1 MFTSTLRRLWLAV
14 AGIDGHKWGVDE
26 TTLAALAQAA
36 DELNLPAH
44 YISCVRPLLRDVE
57 GPWPRCCGSGCEP
70 CADTLINVANRTLE
84 LLGKKRQAPLP

>member
-1 MFTSTLRRLWLAV
+1 MFTSARRRLCFAV
-14 AGIDGHKWGVDE
+14 AGIRGQNRGVDE

-70 CADTLINVANRTLE
+70 CADTLTNVANRTLQ
-84 LLGKKRQAPLP
+84 LLGKKREAPLP